1 MSDLITARS
10 LTKTFPGVRALNEID
25 FSLRPGEVH
34 ALVGEN
40 GSGKSTLI
48 KILMGVYRPD
58 AGEVEIKGRPV
69 HDLTPQRAR
78 ALGLAAV
85 YQDVTLARQLSVGEN
100 FFLGAM
106 PRNRWG
112 AIAWKQANQRA
123 SAVLHDLG
131 LDIDP
136 SSRLKDL
143 PVAKQEMVAIAKAV
157 FENSDVIVFDE
168 PTALLTDD
176 ETQILFAIIRR
187 LRNAG
192 KGIIYITHRLEE
204 VFAVCDRVTVLKD
217 GALVQ
222 TLKADEVDQDGLMRL
237 MVGRSM
243 ADMYMIRRLP
253 PGEPVLAVQNLSRE
267 PRFRNV
273 SFEVRRG
280 EIFGLFGL
288 VGSGRTEVLRTI
300 YGADHATAGAI
311 AVNGAPAHFSHPR
324 DAIVSR
330 IGFLA
335 EDRKNQSIAV
345 QLTVR
350 INANLTSY
358 PDISRFGVLSI
369 AAERRNAATCIDQ
382 LRVKTPSDLQIIRNL
397 SGGNQQKV
405 VLGRNLI
412 SQSQILLCD
421 EPTIGVDVGAKSE
434 IYKIFETLTA
444 EGITILLVS
453 SYLPEVMGLAD
464 RILVLYEGNPMGVVD
479 RAEFNE
485 EKLVRL
491 ASGITSLT
499 RGEGKEG

>member
-1 MSDLITARS
+1 MSDLITARK
-10 LTKTFPGVRALNEID
+10 LTKTFPGVRALNEVD

-48 KILMGVYRPD
+48 KILMGAYRCD
-58 AGEVEIKGRPV
+58 AGEIEIKGQPV

-106 PRNRWG
+106 PRNRFG
-112 AIAWKQANQRA
+112 AIAWSEANQRA
-123 SAVLHDLG
+123 AAVLHDLG

-136 SSRLKDL
+136 RSRLKDL
-143 PVAKQEMVAIAKAV
+143 SVAKQEMVAIAKAV
-157 FENSDVIVFDE
+157 FENSDIIVFDE

-176 ETQILFAIIRR
+176 ETQLLFSIIRR
-187 LRNAG
+187 LRDAG

-204 VFAVCDRVTVLKD
+204 VFGVCDRVSVLKD
-217 GALVQ
+217 GALVR
-222 TLKADEVDQDGLMRL
+222 TMKAGEVDQDGLMRL

-253 PGEPVLAVQNLSRE
+253 PGEPVLAVSHLSRE
-267 PRFRNV
+267 PRFRDVN
-273 SFEVRRG
+273 FEVRKG

-300 YGADHATAGAI
+300 YGADRATAGAV
-311 AVNGAPAHFSHPR
+311 AVNGATARFSHPR
-324 DAIVSR
+324 DAIESR

-335 EDRKNQSIAV
+335 EDRKNQSIALA
-345 QLTVR
+345 LTVR

-358 PDISRFGVLSI
+358 PTISRFGVLNVV
-369 AAERRNAATCIDQ
+369 AERKNAATCIDQ
-382 LRVKTPSDLQIIRNL
+382 LKVKTPSDLQVIRNL

-453 SYLPEVMGLAD
+453 SYLPEVMGLSD
-464 RILVLYEGNPMGVVD
+464 RILVLYEGNPMGIVERKD
-479 RAEFNE
+479 FNE

-491 ASGITSLT
+491 ASGITS
-499 RGEGKEG
+499 

>member
-1 MSDLITARS
+1 MSDLITARG
-10 LTKTFPGVRALNEID
+10 LTKTFPGVRALDGVD
-25 FSLRPGEVH
+25 FALRPGEVH

-48 KILMGVYRPD
+48 KILMGAYRLD
-58 AGEVEIKGRPV
+58 AGEIEIKGHPV
-69 HDLTPQRAR
+69 HDLTPERAR

-106 PRNRWG
+106 PRTRWG
-112 AIAWKQANQRA
+112 AIAWSEARQRA
-123 SAVLHDLG
+123 AAVLHDLG

-136 SSRLKDL
+136 RSRLQDL

-157 FENSDVIVFDE
+157 FENSDIIVFDE

-176 ETQILFAIIRR
+176 ETQLLFSIIRR
-187 LRNAG
+187 LRDAG

-204 VFAVCDRVTVLKD
+204 VFGVCDRVSVLKD
-217 GALVQ
+217 GKLVR
-222 TLKADEVDQDGLMRL
+222 TMKAGEVDQDGLMRL

-253 PGEPVLAVQNLSRE
+253 PGEPVLAVHNLSRE

-273 SFEVRRG
+273 SFDVRKG

-300 YGADHATAGAI
+300 YGADRATSGTV
-311 AVNGAPAHFSHPR
+311 AVNGAAAHFSHPR
-324 DAIVSR
+324 DAIQSR

-335 EDRKNQSIAV
+335 EDRKNQSVAL
-345 QLTVR
+345 QLSVR
-350 INANLTSY
+350 VNANLNSY
-358 PDISRFGVLSI
+358 PAISHFGVLDI

-382 LRVKTPSDLQIIRNL
+382 LKVKTPSDLQVMRNL

-412 SQSQILLCD
+412 SHSQILLCD

-464 RILVLYEGNPMGVVD
+464 RILVLYEGNPMGILD
-479 RAEFNE
+479 RSEYNE

-491 ASGITSLT
+491 ASGITS
-499 RGEGKEG
+499 